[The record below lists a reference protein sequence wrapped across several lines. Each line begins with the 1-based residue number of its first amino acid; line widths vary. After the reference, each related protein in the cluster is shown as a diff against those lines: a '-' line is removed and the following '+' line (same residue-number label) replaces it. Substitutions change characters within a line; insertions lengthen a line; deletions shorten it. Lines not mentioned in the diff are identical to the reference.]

1 MGELRSSRVL
11 EYVATLE
18 QRDRELAAVLRLLD
32 EAGEDAA
39 AIRSRAEEIFALLAR
54 APHERARLSAELASA
69 SSRLAAEQTR
79 LREAQAALERAEE
92 RGGDV
97 ETESR
102 RTTLLEAR
110 AAVRTAEDHIRRLRR
125 ESKQLEEEVEAARRE
140 VPTLDARA
148 RATASQLASV
158 PSLAPR
164 ETAHPET
171 GLDGVLDWAARARA
185 AVFVARGSLA
195 GERDSLIR
203 EANELAASVLGDAAS
218 ASSVTL
224 VRARI
229 ERAAR

>member
-1 MGELRSSRVL
+1 VRELRSGGIL
-11 EYVATLE
+11 EHVGTLE
-18 QRDRELAAVLRLLD
+18 QRDRELAAALRLLD
-32 EAGEDAA
+32 DAGEEAA
-39 AIRSRAEEIFALLAR
+39 AIRSRAEEIRALLAR
-54 APHERARLSAELASA
+54 APHERARLSAALASA

-92 RGGDV
+92 RGGDG

-102 RTTLLEAR
+102 RIALLEAK
-110 AAVRTAEDHIRRLRR
+110 AAVRTAEDHVRRLQR
-125 ESKQLEEEVEAARRE
+125 ESEQLEEEVETARRE

-164 ETAHPET
+164 ETAHPKA
-171 GLDGVLDWAARARA
+171 GLDGALDWAARARP

-195 GERDSLIR
+195 RERDSLIR